1 MGPTTSFLLP
11 PEHRPL
17 TYDKVPYWALPDL
30 LGLFMSKLGRSPAGA
45 NKRNF
50 YLPLTAVYEMWCK
63 KLIGEGVTP
72 YVFQCTWN
80 EEGDFFLGAS
90 RGAYSRH
97 SERPWLAVV
106 DRARFGVIKS
116 EPLTLAGWSLARSP
130 CMEWRKKKDGTPFG
144 RCAETYPFCKLL
156 KTCGKGQAE
165 KVYGLALSRPY
176 LSSPHYDDRLS
187 GPIWA
192 RLWKPCLNCKELIRI
207 HGGKYENFLVATGSA
222 GAPP

>member
-11 PEHRPL
+11 PRASP
-17 TYDKVPYWALPDL
+17 
-30 LGLFMSKLGRSPAGA
+30 LGRSPAGA

-50 YLPLTAVYEMWCK
+50 YLPLTAVYGMWCK
-63 KLIGEGVTP
+63 KLIGEGATP

-90 RGAYSRH
+90 RGAYSLR
-97 SERPWLAVV
+97 SERPWLAVI

-116 EPLTLAGWSLARSP
+116 EPLT
-130 CMEWRKKKDGTPFG
+130 KKNGKPFG

-207 HGGKYENFLVATGSA
+207 HGGKYENFLVATGSE